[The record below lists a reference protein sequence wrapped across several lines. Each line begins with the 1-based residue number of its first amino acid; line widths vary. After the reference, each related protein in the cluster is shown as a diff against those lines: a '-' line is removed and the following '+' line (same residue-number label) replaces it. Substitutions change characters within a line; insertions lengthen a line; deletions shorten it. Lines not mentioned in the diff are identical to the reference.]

1 MMYYNTLRQNMAKIK
16 LQERREEMKIL
27 NDLRLKLERP
37 LWALDPELAL
47 IDTILNENPRLYE
60 IVVADIKDL
69 NKSSTVGRQDSPTV
83 EQVVRA
89 ALYKEMKKLDY
100 RELEYAQEDSRI
112 CGTFIKLEGR
122 SPFSFEMFQKYISKI
137 RAESLRALMVE
148 INRIM
153 MQEGGIEDG
162 KRLRTDSTAV
172 ETDIHYPTNNS
183 LIWDCIKTSHRLLKK
198 LEETGEIKKVR
209 NYRKQGKKN
218 EFKINNTKNK
228 EKRAE
233 LFEKQ
238 LKLFRT
244 SINQVKR
251 VVGEVIA
258 GVDLVALSIVGE
270 LKGLLPKMEKIY
282 DISYRH
288 ELLGESVPN
297 REKIFSIYEDH
308 TDILVKG
315 AREAAFGHKVNL
327 TTGRS
332 NLILDCEIVD
342 GNPRDSILYEGVLE
356 RVRSDYGLR
365 PRDMVTD
372 GGYASLSNQEKAKEY
387 GIVNIVFN
395 KIVGSLKNVVTS
407 VQMETRLKK
416 WRSGMEA
423 VISNLKRGFHLFRCE
438 WKGRDHFDAKV
449 LWSVIAYNI
458 RVMTGFMLGKLMPQP
473 Q

>member
-1 MMYYNTLRQNMAKIK
+1 
-16 LQERREEMKIL
+16 MKIL
-27 NDLRLKLERP
+27 NDLRLKLENP
-37 LWALDPELAL
+37 NWALDPELAL

-60 IVVADIKDL
+60 IIVSDIMEL
-69 NKSSTVGRQDSPTV
+69 NKSSEVGRQDSPTV

-89 ALYKEMKKLDY
+89 ALYKELKKLDY

-112 CGTFIKLEGR
+112 CGAFIRLEAR
-122 SPFSFEMFQKYISKI
+122 SAFSFEVLHKYISRI
-137 RAESLRALMVE
+137 RGESLRVLMVE

-153 MQEGGIEDG
+153 MGEEGIEDG
-162 KRLRTDSTAV
+162 KRLRTDSTVV

-198 LEETGEIKKVR
+198 LEETGKIRKVR
-209 NYRKQGKKN
+209 NYQKQGKKN
-218 EFKINNTKNK
+218 EFKINNTKKK
-228 EKRAE
+228 EKRVE

-238 LKLFRT
+238 LKLFRC

-251 VVGEVIA
+251 VVEGVIT
-258 GVDLVALSIVGE
+258 GVDLEGVSIVAE
-270 LKGLLPKMEKIY
+270 LKGLLPKMEKVY

-288 ELLGESVPN
+288 EVLGESVPN
-297 REKIFSIYEDH
+297 SEKIFSIYEGH
-308 TDILVKG
+308 TDIIVKG
-315 AREAAFGHKVNL
+315 AREVEFGHKVNL

-342 GNPRDSILYEGVLE
+342 GNPKDSNLYEGVLE
-356 RVRSDYGLR
+356 RVRSDYGIR

-372 GGYASLSNQEKAKEY
+372 GAYASLRNQEKAKEY

-395 KIVGSLKNVVTS
+395 KIVGSLKNVVSS

-423 VISNLKRGFHLFRCE
+423 VVSNLKRGFDLFRCE

-449 LWSVIAYNI
+449 FWSVIAYNI
-458 RVMTGFMLGKLMPQP
+458 RVMTCFMVAKLSPEPQ
-473 Q
+473 

>member
-1 MMYYNTLRQNMAKIK
+1 MMYYNTLRRNMAKIK
-16 LQERREEMKIL
+16 LQEKRKEMKIL
-27 NDLRLKLERP
+27 NELRLKLEKP
-37 LWALDPELAL
+37 LWALDPELAF

-60 IVVADIKDL
+60 IIAPDIMEL
-69 NKSSTVGRQDSPTV
+69 NKSSRVGRQDSPTV

-89 ALYKEMKKLDY
+89 ALYKEIKKLDY

-112 CGTFIKLEGR
+112 CGAFIKLEER

-153 MQEGGIEDG
+153 MQEEGIEDG
-162 KRLRTDSTAV
+162 RRLRTDSTVV

-198 LEETGEIKKVR
+198 LEEMGKIKKVR

-218 EFKINNTKNK
+218 EFKINNTKKK
-228 EKRAE
+228 EKRGE
-233 LFEKQ
+233 IFEKQ

-251 VVGEVIA
+251 VVGEIIEGADLGVI
-258 GVDLVALSIVGE
+258 SIVAE
-270 LKGLLPKMEKIY
+270 LKGLLPKMEKVY

-315 AREAAFGHKVNL
+315 SREAAFGHKVNL

-342 GNPRDSILYEGVLE
+342 GNPRDSILYEGVLA
-356 RVRSDYGLR
+356 RMRSDYGLR

-372 GGYASLSNQEKAKEY
+372 GGYASLGNQEKAKEY

-395 KIVGSLKNVVTS
+395 KIVGSLKNVVSS

-458 RVMTGFMLGKLMPQP
+458 RVMTGFMLGKLLPQP

>member
-1 MMYYNTLRQNMAKIK
+1 
-16 LQERREEMKIL
+16 
-27 NDLRLKLERP
+27 
-37 LWALDPELAL
+37 
-47 IDTILNENPRLYE
+47 
-60 IVVADIKDL
+60 
-69 NKSSTVGRQDSPTV
+69 
-83 EQVVRA
+83 
-89 ALYKEMKKLDY
+89 
-100 RELEYAQEDSRI
+100 
-112 CGTFIKLEGR
+112 
-122 SPFSFEMFQKYISKI
+122 
-137 RAESLRALMVE
+137 
-148 INRIM
+148 
-153 MQEGGIEDG
+153 
-162 KRLRTDSTAV
+162 
-172 ETDIHYPTNNS
+172 
-183 LIWDCIKTSHRLLKK
+183 LKK
-198 LEETGEIKKVR
+198 LEETGKIKKVR
-209 NYRKQGKKN
+209 NYRKQGKRN
-218 EFKINNTKNK
+218 EFKINNTKKK
-228 EKRAE
+228 EKRGE
-233 LFEKQ
+233 IFEKQ

-251 VVGEVIA
+251 VVGEILVGADLGVI
-258 GVDLVALSIVGE
+258 SIVAE
-270 LKGLLPKMEKIY
+270 LKGLLPKMEKVY

-342 GNPRDSILYEGVLE
+342 GNPRDSILYEGVLA

-365 PRDMVTD
+365 VRDMVTD

-395 KIVGSLKNVVTS
+395 KLVGSLKNVVTS

-416 WRSGMEA
+416 WRSGIEA

-458 RVMTGFMLGKLMPQP
+458 RVMTGFMLGKLVPQP
-473 Q
+473 R

>member
-1 MMYYNTLRQNMAKIK
+1 
-16 LQERREEMKIL
+16 MKIL
-27 NDLRLKLERP
+27 NDLRLKLENP
-37 LWALDPELAL
+37 NWALDPELAL

-60 IVVADIKDL
+60 IIVPDIREL
-69 NKSSTVGRQDSPTV
+69 NKSSEVGRQDSPTV

-89 ALYKEMKKLDY
+89 AVYKEIKKLDY

-112 CGTFIKLEGR
+112 CGAFIKLEGR
-122 SPFSFEMFQKYISKI
+122 SPFSFEVLHKYISRI
-137 RAESLRALMVE
+137 RGESLRGLMVE

-153 MQEGGIEDG
+153 MREEGIEDG
-162 KRLRTDSTAV
+162 KSLRTDSTVV

-183 LIWDCIKTSHRLLKK
+183 LIWDCIKASHRLLKK
-198 LEETGEIKKVR
+198 LEEKGKIRKVR
-209 NYRKQGKKN
+209 NYQKQGKKN
-218 EFKINNTKNK
+218 EFKINNTKKK
-228 EKRAE
+228 EKGAE

-238 LKLFRT
+238 LKLFRC

-251 VVGEVIA
+251 VVEEVITGIDL
-258 GVDLVALSIVGE
+258 GVVSIVAE
-270 LKGLLPKMEKIY
+270 LEVLLPKMEKVY

-297 REKIFSIYEDH
+297 REKIFSIYEEH
-308 TDILVKG
+308 TDIIVKG
-315 AREAAFGHKVNL
+315 AREVEFGHKVNL

-332 NLILDCEIVD
+332 NLILDCEILD
-342 GNPRDSILYEGVLE
+342 GNPKDSLLYEGVLE
-356 RVRSDYGLR
+356 RVRNDYGIT

-372 GGYASLSNQEKAKEY
+372 GAYGSLRNQGKAKEY

-423 VISNLKRGFHLFRCE
+423 VISNVKRGFNLFRCD
-438 WKGRDHFDAKV
+438 WKGREHFDAKV

-458 RVMTGFMLGKLMPQP
+458 RVMAGFMLGKLMPQP

>member
-1 MMYYNTLRQNMAKIK
+1 
-16 LQERREEMKIL
+16 MKIL
-27 NDLRLKLERP
+27 NELRLKLENP
-37 LWALDPELAL
+37 NWALDPELAL
-47 IDTILNENPRLYE
+47 IDTVLNENPRLYE
-60 IVVADIKDL
+60 IIARDIMDL
-69 NKSSTVGRQDSPTV
+69 NKNTEVGRQDSPTV

-89 ALYKEMKKLDY
+89 AIYKELKKLDY

-112 CGTFIKLEGR
+112 CGAFIKLEGR
-122 SPFSFEMFQKYISKI
+122 SPFSFEVFHKYISRI
-137 RAESLRALMVE
+137 TGERLRALMVE

-153 MQEGGIEDG
+153 MQEERIEDG
-162 KRLRTDSTAV
+162 KRLRTDSTVV

-198 LEETGEIKKVR
+198 LEEKGKIRKVR
-209 NYRKQGKKN
+209 NYQKQGKKN
-218 EFKINNTKNK
+218 EFKINNTKKK

-238 LKLFRT
+238 LKLFRC
-244 SINQVKR
+244 SINQVRR
-251 VVGEVIA
+251 VLE
-258 GVDLVALSIVGE
+258 GVMTGIDLEMVSMVEE
-270 LKGLLPKMEKIY
+270 LKGFLPKMEKVY

-288 ELLGESVPN
+288 EVLGESVPN
-297 REKIFSIYEDH
+297 SEKIFSIYEEH
-308 TDILVKG
+308 TDIIVKG
-315 AREAAFGHKVNL
+315 LREVEFGHKVNL

-332 NLILDCEIVD
+332 NLILDCEITD
-342 GNPRDSILYEGVLE
+342 GNPKDSTLYEGVLE
-356 RVRSDYGLR
+356 RVRNDYGIR

-372 GGYASLSNQEKAKEY
+372 GGYASLRNQEKAKEY

-395 KIVGSLKNVVTS
+395 KIVGSLKNVVSS

-423 VISNLKRGFHLFRCE
+423 VVSNLKRGFHLFRCE

-458 RVMTGFMLGKLMPQP
+458 RVITCLMVEKLTPQP

>member
-1 MMYYNTLRQNMAKIK
+1 
-16 LQERREEMKIL
+16 MKIL
-27 NDLRLKLERP
+27 NDLRLKLEKP
-37 LWALDPELAL
+37 LWGLDPELAL
-47 IDTILNENPRLYE
+47 IDTILNENPKLYE
-60 IVVADIKDL
+60 IVVADIKEL

-83 EQVVRA
+83 EQVIRA

-153 MQEGGIEDG
+153 MQEEGIEDG

-198 LEETGEIKKVR
+198 LEETGKIKKVR

-218 EFKINNTKNK
+218 EFKITNTKKK

-251 VVGEVIA
+251 VVGEIIV
-258 GVDLVALSIVGE
+258 GVDLGVLSIVAE
-270 LKGLLPKMEKIY
+270 LKGLLPKMEKVY

-308 TDILVKG
+308 TDIIVKG
-315 AREAAFGHKVNL
+315 AREVAFGHKVNL
-327 TTGRS
+327 ATGRS

-342 GNPRDSILYEGVLE
+342 GNPKDSTLYEGVLE
-356 RVRSDYGLR
+356 RVKNDYGLR

-372 GGYASLSNQEKAKEY
+372 GGYASLRNQEKAKEY

-395 KIVGSLKNVVTS
+395 KIVGSLKNVVSS

-423 VISNLKRGFHLFRCE
+423 VISNLTRGFHLFRCE
-438 WKGRDHFDAKV
+438 WKGRGHFDAKV
-449 LWSVIAYNI
+449 WWSVIAYNI
-458 RVMTGFMLGKLMPQP
+458 RVMTAFLLGRLMPQP

>member
-1 MMYYNTLRQNMAKIK
+1 
-16 LQERREEMKIL
+16 MKIL
-27 NDLRLKLERP
+27 NELRLKLDNP
-37 LWALDPELAL
+37 NWALDPELAF
-47 IDTILNENPRLYE
+47 IDTILNESPRLYE
-60 IVVADIKDL
+60 IIAPDIMEL
-69 NKSSTVGRQDSPTV
+69 NKGSKEGRQDSPTV

-89 ALYKEMKKLDY
+89 AVYKELKKLDY

-112 CGTFIKLEGR
+112 CAAFIKLEGR
-122 SPFSFEMFQKYISKI
+122 SPFSFEVFHKYISRI
-137 RAESLRALMVE
+137 REESLRALMVE

-153 MQEGGIEDG
+153 MREEGIEDG
-162 KRLRTDSTAV
+162 KSLRTDSTVV
-172 ETDIHYPTNNS
+172 ETDIHYPTNNA

-198 LEETGEIKKVR
+198 LEETGKIRKVR
-209 NYRKQGKKN
+209 NYQKQGKKN

-244 SINQVKR
+244 SINQVKK
-251 VVGEVIA
+251 VVGEIIA
-258 GVDLVALSIVGE
+258 GADLGVLSIVAE
-270 LKGLLPKMEKIY
+270 LKGLLPKMEKVY

-288 ELLGESVPN
+288 ELFGESVPN
-297 REKIFSIYEDH
+297 SEKIFSIYEEH
-308 TDILVKG
+308 TDIIVKG
-315 AREAAFGHKVNL
+315 AREVAFGHKVNL
-327 TTGRS
+327 TTGKS
-332 NLILDCEIVD
+332 NLILDCEITD
-342 GNPRDSILYEGVLE
+342 GNPKDSTLYEGVLE
-356 RVRSDYGLR
+356 RVRNDYGIR
-365 PRDMVTD
+365 PRDMATD
-372 GGYASLSNQEKAKEY
+372 GGYASLRNQEKAKEY

>member
-1 MMYYNTLRQNMAKIK
+1 MYYNRLRQIITKIK
-16 LQERREEMKIL
+16 LQEKRKEMKIL
-27 NDLRLKLERP
+27 NDLRLKLEKP
-37 LWALDPELAL
+37 LWALDPELAF
-47 IDTILNENPRLYE
+47 IDTILNENPRFYE
-60 IVVADIKDL
+60 IIVPDIMEL
-69 NKSSTVGRQDSPTV
+69 NKSSKVGRQDSPTV

-89 ALYKEMKKLDY
+89 ALYKEIKKLDY

-112 CGTFIKLEGR
+112 CGAFIKLEER

-153 MQEGGIEDG
+153 MREEGIEDG
-162 KRLRTDSTAV
+162 RRLRTDSTAV

-218 EFKINNTKNK
+218 EFKINNTKKK

-233 LFEKQ
+233 IFEKQ

-251 VVGEVIA
+251 VVEEILVGADLGVI
-258 GVDLVALSIVGE
+258 SIVAE
-270 LKGLLPKMEKIY
+270 LKGLLPKMEKVY

-297 REKIFSIYEDH
+297 REKIFSIYEEH

-315 AREAAFGHKVNL
+315 SREVSFGHKVNL
-327 TTGRS
+327 ATGRS

-342 GNPRDSILYEGVLE
+342 GNPRDSTLYKGVLE
-356 RVRSDYGLR
+356 RVRNDYGIR

-416 WRSGMEA
+416 WRSGIEA

-438 WKGRDHFDAKV
+438 WKGRAHFDAKV

>member
-1 MMYYNTLRQNMAKIK
+1 MYYNTLRQNMAKIK
-16 LQERREEMKIL
+16 LREKWEEMKIL
-27 NDLRLKLERP
+27 NDLRLKLEKP
-37 LWALDPELAL
+37 LWALDPELAF
-47 IDTILNENPRLYE
+47 IDTILNENARLYE
-60 IVVADIKDL
+60 IIAPDIMELSKGS
-69 NKSSTVGRQDSPTV
+69 KVGRQDSPTV

-89 ALYKEMKKLDY
+89 ALYKEIKKLDY

-112 CGTFIKLEGR
+112 CGVFIKLEER

-148 INRIM
+148 INRIL
-153 MQEGGIEDG
+153 MQEEGIEDG
-162 KRLRTDSTAV
+162 RRLRTDSTAV

-198 LEETGEIKKVR
+198 LEETGKIKKVR
-209 NYRKQGKKN
+209 NYRKQGKRN
-218 EFKINNTKNK
+218 EFKINNTKKK

-233 LFEKQ
+233 IFEKQ

-251 VVGEVIA
+251 VVGEILVGADLGVI
-258 GVDLVALSIVGE
+258 SIVAE
-270 LKGLLPKMEKIY
+270 LKGLLPKMEKVY

-342 GNPRDSILYEGVLE
+342 GNPRDSILYEGVLA

-365 PRDMVTD
+365 VRDMVTD

-395 KIVGSLKNVVTS
+395 KLVGSLKNVVTS

-416 WRSGMEA
+416 WRSGIEA

-458 RVMTGFMLGKLMPQP
+458 RVMTGFMLGKLVPQP
-473 Q
+473 R

>member
-1 MMYYNTLRQNMAKIK
+1 MYYNRLGQNMAKIK
-16 LQERREEMKIL
+16 LQEKQEEMKIL
-27 NDLRLKLERP
+27 NEMKLKFEKP
-37 LWALDPELAL
+37 IWALAPELAL

-60 IVVADIKDL
+60 IVAPDIMEL
-69 NKSSTVGRQDSPTV
+69 NKSSAVGRQDSPTV

-112 CGTFIKLEGR
+112 CGVFIKLEGR
-122 SPFSFEMFQKYISKI
+122 SPFSFEVFQKYISRI
-137 RAESLRALMVE
+137 RSESLRGLMVE

-153 MQEGGIEDG
+153 MGEEGIEDG
-162 KRLRTDSTAV
+162 KSLRTDSTVV

-218 EFKINNTKNK
+218 EFKINNTKKK
-228 EKRAE
+228 EKREE
-233 LFEKQ
+233 LFKKQ
-238 LKLFRT
+238 LKLFRM
-244 SINQVKR
+244 SINQVKK
-251 VVGEVIA
+251 VVGEIIV
-258 GVDLVALSIVGE
+258 GMDLGILSILSE
-270 LKGLLPKMEKIY
+270 LKGLLPKMEKVY

-297 REKIFSIYEDH
+297 GEKIFSIYEEH
-308 TDILVKG
+308 TDIIVKG
-315 AREAAFGHKVNL
+315 SREVAFGHKVNL
-327 TTGRS
+327 ATGRS
-332 NLILDCEIVD
+332 NLILDCEITD
-342 GNPRDSILYEGVLE
+342 GNPKDSTLYEGVLE
-356 RVRSDYGLR
+356 RVRNDYGIR

-372 GGYASLSNQEKAKEY
+372 GGYASLRNQEKAKEY

-395 KIVGSLKNVVTS
+395 KMVGSLKNVVSS

-416 WRSGMEA
+416 WRSGIEA
-423 VISNLKRGFHLFRCE
+423 VVSNLKRGFHLFRCE

-458 RVMTGFMLGKLMPQP
+458 RVIACLMVEKLTPQP